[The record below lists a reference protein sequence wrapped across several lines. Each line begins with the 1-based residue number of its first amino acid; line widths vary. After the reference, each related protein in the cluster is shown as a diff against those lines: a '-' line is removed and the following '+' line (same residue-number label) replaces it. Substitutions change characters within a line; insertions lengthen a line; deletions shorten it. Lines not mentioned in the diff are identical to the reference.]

1 MLGHLVSNAFP
12 QGMGRRPPGGLL
24 HRLLRFLF
32 GR

>member
-12 QGMGRRPPGGLL
+12 EGMGHRPPDGLF
-24 HRLLRFLF
+24 HRLWRFLF

>member
-12 QGMGRRPPGGLL
+12 QSMDRRPPGGLFQ
-24 HRLLRFLF
+24 RVWKFLF